1 MAALSRTRKRSPLLK
16 TTALWFERLVAII
29 ALCNL
34 IIVMF
39 DLSYIRFRDL
49 YLRFFPEFTTWYGEV
64 FKGIEP
70 ERSTV
75 QYLDTVQKLEE
86 QVAQTGLDSV
96 QSEFWLNELQT
107 LSVAMIDENPF
118 AIADKSG
125 TLERIKNMM
134 RDHIEVD
141 SAKRAFQEF
150 WSQEHL
156 TEAGWLAEIQYF
168 NTEIKPLMETNY
180 FRGIGED
187 GNPTN
192 EFLKLDG
199 WFILFF
205 AAELAA
211 RAFYISRRYKNY
223 TWLDALLLRWYDLLL
238 LLPFWQWLS
247 IIPVTIRINQSQ
259 LLNLVP
265 LRNRINRIFIASF
278 AVELTEIV
286 VLRIIDQLQN
296 LIREG
301 DVARTLLATT
311 DRGYVDINGVDEV
324 QAIAS
329 RLTTLMLYQVL
340 PQVKPE
346 IDALLHYNV
355 TKAFDQAPGYQGLRQ
370 LPGIGDWQS
379 QMSQQVVSLV
389 SQNIYQALTGA
400 LEDKEAAA
408 LTQNLIGKIGAT
420 VRSEIQRDKTIDELQ
435 LWTVALLEEFK
446 INYVQQISAE
456 DIDSLM
462 VENYRIYNM
471 TQERQKTT

>member
-1 MAALSRTRKRSPLLK
+1 MAALSRTRRRSPLLK

-34 IIVMF
+34 LIVLF

-75 QYLDTVQKLEE
+75 QYLETVKKLEE

-96 QSEFWLNELQT
+96 QSEVWLDELQA
-107 LSVAMIDENPF
+107 LSIAMIDENPF

-134 RDHIEVD
+134 RDHVEVD
-141 SAKRAFQEF
+141 SAKRAFQTF
-150 WSQEHL
+150 WSREHL
-156 TEAGWLAEIQYF
+156 EEAGLLTEIQYF
-168 NTEIKPLMETNY
+168 NDEIKPLMETNY

-192 EFLKLDG
+192 EFLKLDA
-199 WFILFF
+199 WFILLF
-205 AAELAA
+205 AAELFA
-211 RAFYISRRYKNY
+211 RTFYISRRYKNY
-223 TWLDALLLRWYDLLL
+223 TWLDALLLRWYDLFL
-238 LLPFWQWLS
+238 LLPFWQWLR
-247 IIPVTIRINQSQ
+247 IIPVTVRINQSQ

-286 VLRIIDQLQN
+286 VLRVIDQLQN
-296 LIREG
+296 VIKEG
-301 DVARTLLATT
+301 NIARTLLANSA
-311 DRGYVDINGVDEV
+311 RGYVDINGVDEV
-324 QAIAS
+324 QAIAN
-329 RLTTLMLYQVL
+329 RLTTLILYQVI

-346 IDALLHYNV
+346 IDELLHYNV
-355 TKAFDQAPGYQGLRQ
+355 TRAFDQAPGYQGLRQ
-370 LPGIGDWQS
+370 LPGIGDWQQ

-389 SQNIYQALTGA
+389 SQNLYQALTGA
-400 LEDKEAAA
+400 LEDKEGAA
-408 LTQNLIGKIGAT
+408 LTQKLISKMGDT
-420 VRSEIQRDKTIDELQ
+420 VRAEIQRDKTIDELQ

-456 DIDSLM
+456 DVDSLM
-462 VENYRIYNM
+462 IENYRIYNM
-471 TQERQKTT
+471 TQERQKKG